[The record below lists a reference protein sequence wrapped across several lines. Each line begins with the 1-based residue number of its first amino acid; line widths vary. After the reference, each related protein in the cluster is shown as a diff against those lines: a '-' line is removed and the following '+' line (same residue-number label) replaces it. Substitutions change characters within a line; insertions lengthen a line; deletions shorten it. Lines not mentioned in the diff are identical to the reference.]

1 MKRTPKILIL
11 GGGFAGVEVAR
22 ELEKLLSPDE
32 AILQL
37 VSRDNFVLFTPML
50 HEIAAS
56 DLDISTIANP
66 IRKMIRRTEFI
77 VADVENIDTDN
88 KSVKVMH
95 GFDRRSH
102 SLAYDHLVLA
112 LGSVPNFH
120 GMAGLEQRALTMK
133 SLEDAI
139 LLRNRMIAH
148 LEEADPLY
156 SASSRND
163 LLTVVVA
170 GGGFAGVETVAGIHD
185 FMQSAIRSYRNLHP
199 LQIRVVLVHAG
210 AHLLPELGEQLG
222 RYTEKKLRERGIEVL
237 TQRRLRS
244 ITDSGVTLDDGMFI
258 GTSFVVWAAGN
269 SPSPVVAGLPFAN
282 QGGRIDTNLMLQ
294 VERKEGVWALGDCAS
309 IPDGNGGFHPPTAQH
324 ALRQARTAAR
334 NLVASIR
341 GEALRPFSF
350 RTIGQLAAIGRRTGS
365 ASSSVDVSPVLS
377 LGGCG
382 GRSISAN
389 CRGSKNVSVWFW
401 IGLSISSLQKIRSS
415 TRPFVHSHNP
425 LSRRHSMTRN
435 RRRMTLSWIRQHP
448 LGSVQAGLQSGKQSP
463 SKIRL
468 KTCNHYDI
476 ITS

>member
-1 MKRTPKILIL
+1 MKRRPKILIL

-66 IRKMIRRTEFI
+66 IRKMIRRTQFI
-77 VADVENIDTDN
+77 AADVENIDTDN
-88 KSVKVMH
+88 KSVRVTH

-102 SLAYDHLVLA
+102 NLTYDHLVLA
-112 LGSVPNFH
+112 LGSVPTFH
-120 GMAGLEQRALTMK
+120 GMAGLEERVLTMK

-148 LEEADPLY
+148 LEEADPDY

-163 LLTVVVA
+163 LLTIVVA

-185 FMQSAIRSYRNLHP
+185 FMQSAIRSYSNLHP

-210 AHLLPELGEQLG
+210 PHLLPELGEQLG
-222 RYTEKKLRERGIEVL
+222 RYAEKKLRERGIEVRL
-237 TQRRLRS
+237 QRRLKS
-244 ITDSGVTLDDGMFI
+244 ITDEGVTLGDGMFI
-258 GTSFVVWAAGN
+258 RTSFVVWAAGN

-282 QGGRIDTNLMLQ
+282 RGGRIDTNLMLQ
-294 VERKEGVWALGDCAS
+294 VEIKEGVWALGDCAA

-334 NLVASIR
+334 NIVASIR
-341 GEALRPFSF
+341 GEALKPFSF
-350 RTIGQLAAIGRRTGS
+350 RTIGQLAAIGHRTGVGCIFGRRFS
-365 ASSSVDVSPVLS
+365 GFIAWWMWRTIYLSKLPGLEKRLRVALDWTLDLVFAKDTVQYTSFRAFSQSTQSSPFHEPEQSPHDSEQDDPPTRIGV
-377 LGGCG
+377 GP
-382 GRSISAN
+382 GRSTIWKAEP
-389 CRGSKNVSVWFW
+389 
-401 IGLSISSLQKIRSS
+401 I
-415 TRPFVHSHNP
+415 
-425 LSRRHSMTRN
+425 
-435 RRRMTLSWIRQHP
+435 
-448 LGSVQAGLQSGKQSP
+448 
-463 SKIRL
+463 
-468 KTCNHYDI
+468 D
-476 ITS
+476 

>member
-1 MKRTPKILIL
+1 MKRVPKILIL
-11 GGGFAGVEVAR
+11 GGGFAGVEVVR
-22 ELEKLLSPDE
+22 ELEKLLTPEE

-66 IRKMIRRTEFI
+66 IRKMIRRTEFV

-102 SLAYDHLVLA
+102 SLTYDHLVLA

-148 LEEADPLY
+148 LEEPDPLY
-156 SASSRND
+156 SASSRNG

-185 FMQSAIRSYRNLHP
+185 FMQSAIRSYRNLHSR
-199 LQIRVVLVHAG
+199 QIRVVLVHAG
-210 AHLLPELGEQLG
+210 AHLLPEFGEQLG

-237 TQRRLRS
+237 TQRRLKS

-258 GTSFVVWAAGN
+258 ATSFVVWAAGN

-282 QGGRIDTNLMLQ
+282 RGGRIDTNLMLQ
-294 VERKEGVWALGDCAS
+294 VATKEGVWALGDCAS
-309 IPDGNGGFHPPTAQH
+309 IPDGDGGFHPPTAQL

-334 NLVASIR
+334 NIVAAIR

-350 RTIGQLAAIGRRTGS
+350 RTVGQLAAIGHRTGVGQLFGRRFS
-365 ASSSVDVSPVLS
+365 GFIAWWMWRTIYLSKLPGLEKRLRVVLDWTLDLVFAKDTVQYTSFRAFSQYTQSSPLHDPEQSPHDTELDDP
-377 LGGCG
+377 LTPIGFGP
-382 GRSISAN
+382 GRSTMWKTEPIEN
-389 CRGSKNVSVWFW
+389 
-401 IGLSISSLQKIRSS
+401 SLDIRS
-415 TRPFVHSHNP
+415 P
-425 LSRRHSMTRN
+425 L
-435 RRRMTLSWIRQHP
+435 
-448 LGSVQAGLQSGKQSP
+448 
-463 SKIRL
+463 
-468 KTCNHYDI
+468 
-476 ITS
+476 